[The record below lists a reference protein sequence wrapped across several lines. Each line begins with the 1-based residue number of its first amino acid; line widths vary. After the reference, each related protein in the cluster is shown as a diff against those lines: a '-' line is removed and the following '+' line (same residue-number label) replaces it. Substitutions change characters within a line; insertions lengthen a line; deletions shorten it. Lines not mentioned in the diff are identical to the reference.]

1 MSCERK
7 GQRGWKGDN
16 CDGKTQKEMQV
27 RIYKVVS
34 QICLDEGGVGLLCRQ
49 KKLKTKSMSARSLPC
64 LAPRRGQALSNDG
77 RSGRCGGG
85 GSDRRRGRIDEFS
98 LPSL

>member
-7 GQRGWKGDN
+7 GQRGWEGDN
-16 CDGKTQKEMQV
+16 CDGKAQKEMQV

-34 QICLDEGGVGLLCRQ
+34 QICLDEGGVGLLFRQ
-49 KKLKTKSMSARSLPC
+49 KRLKTESMSARSLSC

-85 GSDRRRGRIDEFS
+85 GSDRQQQARTKWMEN
-98 LPSL
+98 